1 MRQKSHFSA
10 APLAIFLF
18 LSASLFAHHGT
29 GISYDM
35 GKTVALKGVVTE
47 FAWSNPHCQIY
58 FDVKD
63 DSGNVIHWAT
73 ELGSPGVLRNAGWNR
88 NKIKPGDEVT
98 ITVHPSKV
106 GAPVGVLYKV
116 LLPDGKE
123 WNSKG
128 QVVE

>member
-1 MRQKSHFSA
+1 MRRRSLFWFA
-10 APLAIFLF
+10 PGIAPLFLVT
-18 LSASLFAHHGT
+18 SLFAHHGT

-35 GKTVALKGVVTE
+35 EKTVSLKGVVTE

-63 DSGNVIHWAT
+63 DSGNVIHWAS
-73 ELGSPGVLRNAGWNR
+73 ELGSPGVLRKAGWTR
-88 NKIKPGDEVT
+88 NQVKAGDEVT
-98 ITVHPSKV
+98 ITVHPSKA
-106 GAPVGVLYKV
+106 GTPVGVVFKI

-128 QVVE
+128 EIVQ